1 MPGLNCWMLPAKAL
15 FSPHKPT
22 LLMKRTIGTI
32 LTSMGVIFILFACI
46 AFMSDKAVLGFS
58 LTKWE
63 TIVPFIVGALF
74 LFVGVGMLNKVAD

>member
-1 MPGLNCWMLPAKAL
+1 
-15 FSPHKPT
+15 
-22 LLMKRTIGTI
+22 MKRTIGTI
-32 LTSMGVIFILFACI
+32 LTGMGVIFILFACI